1 MVDGILIETLCGLKI
16 FVSVG
21 FAVVSERALVNAAP
35 DVGEKAEC
43 DPLYLGIR
51 RILPRVVV
59 AELLR

>member
-1 MVDGILIETLCGLKI
+1 MPLE
-16 FVSVG
+16 
-21 FAVVSERALVNAAP
+21 FAVVSERAAVNAAP